1 MHDHELRGGRVRP
14 VAADDLDDV
23 VEVVVEA
30 FTDYPYWVWLE
41 PDRASRVELM
51 RPYYRDD
58 LAAVLSEGSSMGAAR
73 GGAAALDAVALWWWA
88 DGDGD
93 AVFDSPAVSS
103 VPGSAGDRLARAM
116 AAMADLAP
124 AGPHW
129 YLDVLATRSVVR
141 GRGLGATLL
150 RHGLARADDQD
161 ATVYLE
167 TSDRA
172 NVGLYEHFGFEV
184 TGEMTLEGLWLC
196 GMTRPPRPTGVA

>member
-1 MHDHELRGGRVRP
+1 
-14 VAADDLDDV
+14 
-23 VEVVVEA
+23 
-30 FTDYPYWVWLE
+30 
-41 PDRASRVELM
+41 M

-58 LAAVLSEGSSMGAAR
+58 LLQYSRDRRWGPR
-73 GGAAALDAVALWWWA
+73 WAAALDAVALWWWV

-129 YLDVLATRSVVR
+129 YLDVLASPGPRSGAAAGGHPPAPR
-141 GRGLGATLL
+141 AGPGRRSG
-150 RHGLARADDQD
+150 RHRVSGDQ
-161 ATVYLE
+161 
-167 TSDRA
+167 RPGQC
-172 NVGLYEHFGFEV
+172 VGLYEHFGFEV